1 VTEERNLLGVLA
13 SGRGSNML
21 AIADACAEGIVPAR
35 IAVVISDQSGAPAL
49 DAASRRGI
57 PAVAIDRKK
66 SASRTEH
73 DGKMAAVLEERN
85 VRLVCLAG
93 YMRLLSPEFIR
104 RFGGRIMNI
113 HPALLPSFPGL
124 HPQRQ
129 AVEYGVRV
137 SGVTVHFVDEGCDT
151 GPVILQKTVEVRD
164 DDTEETLSERILDE
178 EHRVYPEAIRLY
190 FQNRLRIEGRRV
202 RITGR

>member
-1 VTEERNLLGVLA
+1 
-13 SGRGSNML
+13 ML

-151 GPVILQKTVEVRD
+151 GPVILQKAVEVRD